1 MASSDSNHCAL
12 RDSSLGEMEIVDTF
26 TKLIFGMAEDFSVRE
41 LDIIA
46 TLRLVDANISL
57 DELEEMG
64 TYLRALGVKE
74 MIKLVTLVQ
83 QNFPPQ
89 GQTQFPASPH
99 QPVRF

>member
-41 LDIIA
+41 LDII
-46 TLRLVDANISL
+46 
-57 DELEEMG
+57 
-64 TYLRALGVKE
+64 YLRALGVKE